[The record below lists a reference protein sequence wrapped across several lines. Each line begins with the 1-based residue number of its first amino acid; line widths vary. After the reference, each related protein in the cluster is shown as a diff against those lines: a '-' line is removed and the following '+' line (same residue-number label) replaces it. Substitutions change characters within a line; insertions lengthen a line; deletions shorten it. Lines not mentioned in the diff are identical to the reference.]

1 MANASIHFSHTS
13 MFLKLSKSSLLFHLP
28 FGAIQSADQQSAS
41 PKTMKASA
49 STTFRRKIKHAIA
62 VINARQ

>member
-1 MANASIHFSHTS
+1 MANASTHFSHTG
-13 MFLKLSKSSLLFHLP
+13 MFLKLSKSSLLFRLP
-28 FGAIQSADQQSAS
+28 FGASGVQINEV
-41 PKTMKASA
+41 PPKKTMKASA